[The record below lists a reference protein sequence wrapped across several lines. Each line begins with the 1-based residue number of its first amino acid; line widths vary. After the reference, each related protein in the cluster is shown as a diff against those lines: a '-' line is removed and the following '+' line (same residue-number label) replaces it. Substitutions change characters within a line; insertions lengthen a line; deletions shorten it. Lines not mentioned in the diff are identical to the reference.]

1 METSHHRSAEVVI
14 IGAGLAGAA
23 TAFFLTQ
30 RAVRNVLILEQES
43 MPGAHAS
50 GRNAAMVRQVVPDP
64 DVAALARAG
73 ADFIRRADYT
83 PHGSVLYEQNGS
95 LLLGV
100 GPDWEG
106 LCRDAGRAREAGT
119 SVECLSPAEAM
130 QRVPVL
136 RNVQL
141 DGAVWCASDGVV
153 DVAALLD
160 TFLTGAKERGARLH
174 TDCRVTGF
182 EIRSGHIA
190 GVRTQKGP
198 IDTNV
203 VVNAAGAW
211 AGEFG
216 RLAGAAPMPL
226 TSYRR
231 HLFATGPLDWVVRR
245 WPFVWDISHHLYFR
259 PESGGLLLSPC
270 DDTAWPPE
278 IPPVDPA
285 LAELLA
291 ERVADHFPALA
302 TIPIQRAWAGLRT
315 FAADRRPVIGW
326 DPTLN
331 GFFWVAGLGGHG
343 VTVSGSVGLRAAE
356 LVYAGPGSSGGAF
369 DPGRFTES
377 GTQP

>member
-1 METSHHRSAEVVI
+1 METSRHRSAEVVI
-14 IGAGLAGAA
+14 VGAGLAGAA
-23 TAFFLTQ
+23 TAFFLAQ
-30 RAVRNVLILEQES
+30 RGVRDVLILEQES
-43 MPGAHAS
+43 MPGVHAS

-73 ADFIRRADYT
+73 ADFIRSADHA
-83 PHGSVLYEQNGS
+83 PHRSVCYEQNGS

-106 LCRDAGRAREAGT
+106 LRRDARRAREAGAT
-119 SVECLSPAEAM
+119 VECLSPTEAM
-130 QRVPVL
+130 HRVPVL
-136 RNVQL
+136 RDVEL

-160 TFLTGAKERGARLH
+160 RFLEGAREAGVRLH

-182 EIRSGHIA
+182 EVRSGHIA
-190 GVRTQKGP
+190 GVLTQDGP
-198 IDTNV
+198 IYTNI

-216 RLAGAAPMPL
+216 RLAGAAPIPL
-226 TSYRR
+226 TPYRR

-245 WPFVWDISHHLYFR
+245 WPFVWDVSHDLYFR

-270 DDTAWPPE
+270 DDKAWSPE

-285 LAELLA
+285 IAELLA
-291 ERVADHFPALA
+291 QRVTHYYPALA
-302 TIPIQRAWAGLRT
+302 TIPIKRAWAGLRT

-326 DPTLN
+326 DPRLK

-356 LVYAGPGSSGGAF
+356 LVHAGPRLSGGAF
-369 DPGRFTES
+369 DPGRFA
-377 GTQP
+377 